1 MIKEEINILDNII
14 QAVSILNKT
23 EDYIEQ
29 LDDKLSEF
37 DKLNS
42 DFEHLIENADI
53 NNVNLKEL
61 YTKMQELYVS
71 RRKVKQDQ
79 IIGNYLKSNSGKLNV
94 TKNRE
99 MLVQG
104 LKNTIN
110 KLPTNYSN
118 RVLTEED
125 IKSLI
130 EPVKRKPGRPRKES
144 VKNEK

>member
-1 MIKEEINILDNII
+1 MLKEEINIVDNII

-23 EDYIEQ
+23 EEYIEQ

-61 YTKMQELYVS
+61 YTKMQNLYLS
-71 RRKVKQDQ
+71 RRKVKQDKS
-79 IIGNYLKSNSGKLNV
+79 IGVYFTNNSLKLNIK
-94 TKNRE
+94 TNRQ

-104 LKNTIN
+104 LKTVTDKLNTTY
-110 KLPTNYSN
+110 TN
-118 RVLTEED
+118 RILTEED
-125 IKSLI
+125 IKELI
-130 EPVKRKPGRPRKES
+130 EPVKRKPGRPKKED
-144 VKNEK
+144 KNGK